1 LAGRTPHEALHAF
14 IDPLQRALSCMT
26 RAVLV
31 YRPPWPGH
39 VQALGVSEEPI
50 QLRHTAGGQAP
61 SLYVEQ
67 QYDLVEVPG
76 ERGPWKVSTL
86 AYRYRI
92 DSAAGDELALW
103 HWHPKDRQD
112 RPHRYPHPHLHAQVE
127 QLAGL
132 HLPTGRVSL
141 ESILRLLLN
150 EFDVRPRREDW
161 QDVLAACEA
170 AFERWRTW
178 PAPGPER

>member
-1 LAGRTPHEALHAF
+1 LAGRTPHEALSAF
-14 IDPLQRALSCMT
+14 VDPLQRALSCVT
-26 RAVLV
+26 QAVLV
-31 YRPPWPGH
+31 HRKPWPGH

-50 QLRHTAGGQAP
+50 GLRCTTGSPAP
-61 SLYVEQ
+61 WLYVEQ
-67 QYDLVEVPG
+67 QYDLIEVPG

-112 RPHRYPHPHLHAQVE
+112 RPHRYPYPHLHAQAG
-127 QLAGL
+127 QLTGL
-132 HLPTGRVSL
+132 HLPTGRVSV
-141 ESILRLLLN
+141 ESVLRLLLN
-150 EFDVRPRREDW
+150 EFDVQPRRDDW
-161 QDVLAACEA
+161 ADVLAASEA

-178 PAPGPER
+178 PAPG